1 MKLYG
6 VVGNINDWL
15 CDFLTNRKMKVV
27 VDGEESDSVTVK
39 VGRSKPVAVLTS
51 GYIRPGQ
58 YSRSGQY
65 WLIGGQLKN

>member
-6 VVGNINDWL
+6 IVSNINDWL
-15 CDFLTNRKMKVV
+15 CDFLTNRRMKVV

-39 VGRSKPVAVLTS
+39 VGWSKPGAVLTS
-51 GYIRPGQ
+51 GYNRPGQ

-65 WLIGGQLKN
+65 WSIGGQLKN